1 VSDTDEYHK
10 LFRAANSP
18 TSDLRQLEEI
28 VDRGDEL
35 LSASVALNPSCS
47 KSLLDKLAIS
57 NDAEVK
63 RNLRSRFETYP
74 ELYSMGVRE
83 VKELDAEYLYSLRT
97 NEGYSKYISKV
108 SNGVEAQQKY
118 IKQYEL
124 DNESKRTS
132 FYFIFENK
140 RTNTRCGTVRIYNFE
155 HDKFEWGSWI
165 LDENKSRYAALET
178 AILVYEFA
186 FNALGFDKSEF
197 EVNKENSGVVSYHK
211 RTGAEVIGE
220 DATNYYFRVTKE
232 VGLACA
238 KTFREKLVS
247 QEH

>member
-1 VSDTDEYHK
+1 MLETDDYHK
-10 LFRAANSP
+10 LFRAATSP
-18 TSDLRQLEEI
+18 TIDLRRLEEI
-28 VDRGDEL
+28 VDRGNDL
-35 LSASVALNPSCS
+35 LSAAVALNPNCS
-47 KSLLDKLAIS
+47 NSLLDKLATS
-57 NDAEVK
+57 NNAEVK
-63 RNLRSRFETYP
+63 RNLRSRFETFP
-74 ELYSMGVRE
+74 ELYSMRVRE
-83 VKELDAEYLYSLRT
+83 VKVLDADYLYSLRT

-118 IKQYEL
+118 IRQYEQ
-124 DNESKRTS
+124 DNESRRTS

-140 RTNTRCGTVRIYNFE
+140 ITNMRCGTVRIYNFE
-155 HDKFEWGSWI
+155 HEIFEWGSWI

-220 DATNYYFRVTKE
+220 DETNYYFRVTKE
-232 VGLACA
+232 LGLACA
-238 KTFREKLVS
+238 KNFREKLAS
-247 QEH
+247 QEQ